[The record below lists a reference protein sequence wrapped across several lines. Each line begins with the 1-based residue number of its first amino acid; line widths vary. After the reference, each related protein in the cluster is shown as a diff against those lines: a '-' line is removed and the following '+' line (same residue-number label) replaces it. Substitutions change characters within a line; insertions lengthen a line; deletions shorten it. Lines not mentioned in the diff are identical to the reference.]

1 MDVDVGERLAD
12 ESASPWRKLGD
23 GEGFGPTGSFQPDT
37 EKTRGVFPRAPVP
50 QTDTGGWV
58 EYTQARE

>member
-1 MDVDVGERLAD
+1 MIVPAWPNGR
-12 ESASPWRKLGD
+12 D
-23 GEGFGPTGSFQPDT
+23 GEAFGPTGSLKPDT
-37 EKTRGVFPRAPVP
+37 EKTRGVLPRAPVP